1 MEPIRVLII
10 CAMGFS
16 SSLIEQNV
24 LREAKRR
31 DVPLEFLASGT
42 GSIEGIIEDF
52 GPHYIL
58 LAPQAT
64 YLKSAV
70 AEASKRLGIQY
81 SLIDYFTYATADG
94 VKILDMVLAATQAPK
109 STTE

>member
-1 MEPIRVLII
+1 MEPIRALII

-16 SSLIEQNV
+16 SSLIELNV
-24 LREAKRR
+24 LNEAKRR
-31 DVPLEFLASGT
+31 GVALVFQASGT
-42 GSIEGIIEDF
+42 GSIESTIEGF

-70 AEASKRLGIQY
+70 AQASARLGIGW
-81 SLIDYFTYATADG
+81 SVIDFFTYATADG
-94 VKILDMVLAATQAPK
+94 GKILDTILAATQPQPM
-109 STTE
+109 E